1 MNRFPLLVLGGIT
14 IGLTGC
20 TMAPK
25 YARPAAPV
33 STQWPSGDAFSQNQP
48 AADAPAAADLGWR
61 EFVTDAKL
69 QQVIAM
75 ALENNR
81 DLRLAALNVEM
92 ARALYGIQR
101 NALFPALT
109 AVGTGAKQRAS
120 SDLTEPGKSRISESY
135 SVGAGV
141 LSWEADLFG
150 RVRSLKDSALE
161 QYFATQHARRGA
173 QTLLISGVANAY
185 LALAADRD
193 GLALAQNTLNAQQKS
208 YDLVQRQYQAGVATE
223 LDLRQ
228 AQIPL
233 ETARG
238 DLAKYTRQVAQDQN
252 ALNLLVGAQVP
263 ADLLPEALDRIA
275 PFREV
280 ASQLPS
286 DVLMRRPDVL
296 QAEGLLKAANAD
308 IGAAR
313 AAFFPNISLTG
324 TVGTASNELSRL
336 FDSGT
341 GTWSFVPSVT
351 MPIFDARTWTAHRAS
366 KVQHRM
372 AVVEY
377 ERAIQSAF
385 REVADTLA
393 ARGTLEQ
400 QLAAQQ
406 SLVEALKVTHRLA
419 NARFERGI
427 DSYLSVLDAQRS
439 LFASQ
444 QGLILVRLAAI
455 ANQVQLYAVLGGGGN
470 DEAASFPKLAT
481 ATAAGASRN

>member
-1 MNRFPLLVLGGIT
+1 MNRFPLIVLGGIAV
-14 IGLTGC
+14 GLTGC

-33 STQWPSGDAFSQNQP
+33 PAQWPSGAAFSQNQP
-48 AADAPAAADLGWR
+48 AAGAPAAADLGWR
-61 EFVTDAKL
+61 EFVTDEKL
-69 QQVIAM
+69 RQVIAM

-101 NALFPALT
+101 NALFPAVT
-109 AVGTGAKQRAS
+109 AVGSGAKQRAS
-120 SDLTEPGKSRISESY
+120 RDLTEPGKSRITESY
-135 SVGAGV
+135 SVGVGV

-150 RVRSLKDSALE
+150 RMRSLKDSALE
-161 QYFATQHARRGA
+161 QYFSTQQARRGA
-173 QTLLISGVANAY
+173 QTLLVSGVANAY
-185 LALAADRD
+185 LALAADRE
-193 GLALAQNTLNAQQKS
+193 GLTLALNTLSAQQES
-208 YDLVQRQYQAGVATE
+208 YDLVQRQYQAGIATE

-238 DLAKYTRQVAQDQN
+238 DLAKYTRQVAQDEN

-263 ADLLPEALDRIA
+263 ADLLPGTLDHIA

-286 DVLMRRPDVL
+286 DVLLRRPDVL

-351 MPIFDARTWTAHRAS
+351 MPVFDARTWTAHRAS
-366 KVQHRM
+366 KVQYKM

-393 ARGTLEQ
+393 GRGTLKE

-406 SLVEALKVTHRLA
+406 SLVAALTVTHRLA
-419 NARFERGI
+419 NARFEAGI
-427 DSYLSVLDAQRS
+427 DSYLGVLDAQRS

-444 QGLILVRLAAI
+444 QGLILIRLTAV

-470 DEAASFPKLAT
+470 DEAASPSKGAT
-481 ATAAGASRN
+481 VTPIRTAN